1 MKALCTVAVVLV
13 LVVAASTSQAYQID
27 RFVIG
32 SGGGSASGSHSIMG
46 TVGQPAIGVSS
57 GAVNVLE
64 SGFWYTPGWIITGVP
79 EDGAGKAVFG
89 LEQNSPNPFNP
100 VTTVRYSVAA
110 RSDVRI
116 SIYNVAGRCVGTIVN
131 GEKDPG
137 AYVVTFD
144 ASDLSS
150 GIYFYRM
157 TAGDF
162 SDTRKM
168 LLLK

>member
-1 MKALCTVAVVLV
+1 MKALRAVAAVLLTIIV
-13 LVVAASTSQAYQID
+13 ASTSQAYQID

-32 SGGGSASGSHSIMG
+32 SGGGSSSGSHSVVG
-46 TVGQPAIGVSS
+46 TIGQPAIGVSS
-57 GAVNVLE
+57 NAVNVLE

-79 EDGAGKAVFG
+79 DEGAGKAVFG

-110 RSDVRI
+110 RADVRI
-116 SIYNVAGRCVGTIVN
+116 DLYNVAGRCVGTIVN
-131 GEKDPG
+131 EEKDPG
-137 AYVVTFD
+137 AYAVTFD
-144 ASDLSS
+144 ARGLSS